1 MLKTGNVIVATL
13 LLILMVLAGVQ
24 ALTFKAPAE
33 TGAPG
38 PAYAP
43 VGLAVIGGLLCC
55 SIIVMSVIKEPK
67 AHFDVSSK
75 LFLYTAIL
83 IAYVSIIPLVGYYI
97 PTFVFLGV
105 MMWLLGVRKAG
116 LIVLVSFGFPTA
128 IFLIFSIALQ
138 LPMP

>member
-1 MLKTGNVIVATL
+1 MATL
-13 LLILMVLAGVQ
+13 MLILMVLAGIQ

-38 PAYAP
+38 PGYAP
-43 VGLAVIGGLLCC
+43 VGLAIIGGLLCC

-67 AHFDVSSK
+67 ARFNVPPK
-75 LFLYTAIL
+75 LFLYAAIL
-83 IAYVSIIPLVGYYI
+83 IAYVSVIPLIGYYI

-105 MMWLLGVRKAG
+105 MMWLLGVRKTG
-116 LIVLVSFGFPTA
+116 LIVLVSLGFPTA